1 MDSFDLSEQ
10 RIVQLEQIPLE
21 IRRQVETGTAWSTRW
36 TCRSTGCGVSTR
48 SASSNTSARYYRL
61 YYPPVLL
68 LPILTRATVLIFTL
82 RSWICRGTS
91 SRT

>member
-21 IRRQVETGTAWSTRW
+21 IRRQVETGDGVEYALDLSLNRL
-36 TCRSTGCGVSTR
+36 RVSTR